1 MVTSTKNSAYGPR
14 NVLNAPEIKKAIQY
28 RSVQRQDSPAVK
40 AWLENH
46 FFRHIVANLVSNEP
60 EVIEIKTLEQAR
72 QYLNISTSPEWL
84 TNQFQTNHSHRSV
97 SYAQVK
103 SHSSSQAIWWIDPA
117 GGLLLQLEQRLL
129 EFLNSRQ
136 GSSLE
141 GKLDRVNCPQALA
154 IWSAEHTQFENSQYS
169 GWREHSDDAVRLMMP
184 LPDAG
189 LYELLASSPHF
200 RSELVYESQ
209 YMRHC
214 LGRFQDI
221 HAFKGGYGEHYASLC
236 EQGKMRIFCY
246 RTGQHHPKITISG
259 WVNEQGQLSLDQIK
273 GKQNIAPVAKYH
285 HHLLQ
290 ILNYLP
296 CDLTTPADAL
306 AIGLVRLPS
315 EWKFISDIRDE
326 TEQAF
331 VAMKYPQLCH
341 FIQEP
346 CAWVQWLIAAV
357 HPNLIKDKSI
367 QLPRVLEVMEQKK

>member
-1 MVTSTKNSAYGPR
+1 MVTATKNSAYGPR
-14 NVLNAPEIKKAIQY
+14 NVLNAPEIKKAIQT
-28 RSVQRQDSPAVK
+28 RSHARQDSQEVK

-46 FFRHIVANLVSNEP
+46 FFRHIVANLNSNEP
-60 EVIEIKTLEQAR
+60 EVVEIKTLEQALS
-72 QYLNISTSPEWL
+72 YLKLSSPPDWL
-84 TNQFQTNHSHRSV
+84 IKQFQNNNQFASRSPARSNTN
-97 SYAQVK
+97 
-103 SHSSSQAIWWIDPA
+103 SSIQAIWWINPA
-117 GGLLLQLEQRLL
+117 GSLLLQLEQRLL

-169 GWREHSDDAVRLMMP
+169 GWREHSADAVRLMMT

-189 LYELLASSPHF
+189 LYELLPSSPHF

-273 GKQNIAPVAKYH
+273 GKQNIAPVTKYH

-296 CDLTTPADAL
+296 CDLSSPADAL

-326 TEQAF
+326 SEQAF

-341 FIQEP
+341 LIQEP

-357 HPNLIKDKSI
+357 HPNLIKDQSIDRKS
-367 QLPRVLEVMEQKK
+367 VV